1 MNSQKRSELIR
12 LEAKLYKSYR
22 VSFFC
27 AFLIL
32 MVMILFV
39 MFSLIS
45 GQPVD
50 QKAVAEA
57 GTPFLM
63 LMLLIGII
71 CNFFHAGVKAKLT
84 SL

>member
-1 MNSQKRSELIR
+1 MSSKKRSELIR

-32 MVMILFV
+32 LVMVIFV

-50 QKAVAEA
+50 QEAVAQG
-57 GTPFLM
+57 GTPFLV
-63 LMLLIGII
+63 LMILIGLIFQ
-71 CNFFHAGVKAKLT
+71 FFHKGVKAKLA